1 MTQPRVARRSAPESA
16 SDHQVASG
24 SDVGT
29 LPVRSDRAGG
39 ARAILLLVAAALI
52 AVLVAVSGRPV
63 FGIQF
68 DPGTTLAGLLVGAL
82 VGMTGMGSGSLMAP
96 ILILIVGVTPV
107 TAVGTDLAYAA
118 ITKVVG
124 GFQHTRLQT
133 VNYRMAGL
141 LALGS
146 VPASLVSVQV
156 LEYLRQTYSLDA
168 INGVVTR
175 ALGFVLILSALSV
188 LFGLLRARRKRG
200 TVNPAPARG
209 ISWWAITAVGAVVGF
224 LVGLTSVGS
233 GSIIVAL
240 LSLFSPLPATMIVG
254 TDIAHAAALTSA
266 AGVAHGFAGNIDPGL
281 LLNLLAGSIPGVLLG
296 SRLSVRI
303 PVPALRTALGLVLLV
318 TGLKLV

>member
-1 MTQPRVARRSAPESA
+1 MTQPRVARRTAPESA
-16 SDHQVASG
+16 SDPQFGHE
-24 SDVGT
+24 
-29 LPVRSDRAGG
+29 PEVRTPTVRFDRAGG
-39 ARAILLLVAAALI
+39 GRAILLLVAAALV
-52 AVLVAVSGRPV
+52 ALLVAVSGRPV

-68 DPGTTLAGLLVGAL
+68 DPGTTLAGLVVGAL

-156 LEYLRQTYSLDA
+156 LEYLHRAYSLDA

-175 ALGFVLILSALSV
+175 ALGVVLIISALSV
-188 LFGLLRARRKRG
+188 LFGLLRASRKRAAAS
-200 TVNPAPARG
+200 PAPAKHV
-209 ISWWAITAVGAVVGF
+209 SWWAITAVGAVVGF

-240 LSLFSPLPATMIVG
+240 LSLFSPLPAAMIVG

-266 AGVAHGFAGNIDPGL
+266 AGMAHGLAGNVDPSL

-303 PVPALRTALGLVLLV
+303 PVPALRTALGLVLLA

>member
-1 MTQPRVARRSAPESA
+1 MTQPRIARRSAQETVTDQSFAAVSA
-16 SDHQVASG
+16 VG
-24 SDVGT
+24 SAT
-29 LPVRSDRAGG
+29 PRSTRAGG
-39 ARAILLLVAAALI
+39 NRAILILVAAALVAILI
-52 AVLVAVSGRPV
+52 AASGRPV
-63 FGIQF
+63 LGIHF
-68 DPGTTLAGLLVGAL
+68 DLGTTLAGLLVGAL

-124 GFQHTRLQT
+124 GFQHTRLRT
-133 VNYRMAGL
+133 VDFRMAGL

-146 VPASLVSVQV
+146 VPASLLSVQL
-156 LEYLRQTYSLDA
+156 LEYLRRAYSLDA

-175 ALGFVLILSALSV
+175 TLGFVLILSALSV
-188 LFGLLRARRKRG
+188 LFGLLRARRKRERASISPLRG
-200 TVNPAPARG
+200 AR
-209 ISWWAITAVGAVVGF
+209 WWVITAVGAVVGF

-240 LSLFSPLPATMIVG
+240 LSLASPLPATMIVG
-254 TDIAHAAALTSA
+254 TDIVHAAALTSA
-266 AGVAHGFAGNIDPGL
+266 AGLAHGFAGNIDPGL
-281 LLNLLAGSIPGVLLG
+281 LMNLLAGSIPGVLLG

-303 PVPALRTALGLVLLV
+303 PVPALRTALGLVLLA

>member
-1 MTQPRVARRSAPESA
+1 M
-16 SDHQVASG
+16 
-24 SDVGT
+24 
-29 LPVRSDRAGG
+29 
-39 ARAILLLVAAALI
+39 LLLVAIALVAI
-52 AVLVAVSGRPV
+52 LVAVSGRPV
-63 FGIQF
+63 FGIKF

-124 GFQHTRLQT
+124 GFQHTRLRT

-146 VPASLVSVQV
+146 VPASLLSVQV
-156 LEYLRQTYSLDA
+156 LEYLRKAYSLDA

-175 ALGFVLILSALSV
+175 ALGVVLIVSALSV
-188 LFGLLRARRKRG
+188 LFGLLRARRKRAAA
-200 TVNPAPARG
+200 NPAPSRG

-266 AGVAHGFAGNIDPGL
+266 AGLAHGFAGNVDPGL

-303 PVPALRTALGLVLLV
+303 PVPALRTALGLVLLA

>member
-1 MTQPRVARRSAPESA
+1 MTQPQVARRSAPETE
-16 SDHQVASG
+16 SDPQLAPESEVT
-24 SDVGT
+24 T
-29 LPVRSDRAGG
+29 LPARSDRAGG
-39 ARAILLLVAAALI
+39 NRAILLLVAASLL
-52 AVLVAVSGRPV
+52 AVLVAVSGYPV
-63 FGIQF
+63 LGIKF

-124 GFQHTRLQT
+124 GVQHTRLRT

-146 VPASLVSVQV
+146 VPASLLSVQV
-156 LEYLRQTYSLDA
+156 LEYLHQAYSLEA

-175 ALGFVLILSALSV
+175 ALGFVLIISALSV
-188 LFGLLRARRKRG
+188 LFGLLRSRRKRKSA
-200 TVNPAPARG
+200 NPAPARG

-266 AGVAHGFAGNIDPGL
+266 AGLAHGLAGNIDPGL

-303 PVPALRTALGLVLLV
+303 PVSALRTTLGLVLLV

>member
-1 MTQPRVARRSAPESA
+1 MTQPQVARRSTPESA
-16 SDHQVASG
+16 SDPQSARKSEMR
-24 SDVGT
+24 T
-29 LPVRSDRAGG
+29 PPARSDRSGG
-39 ARAILLLVAAALI
+39 GRAMLLLVAVALVAI
-52 AVLVAVSGRPV
+52 LVAVSGRPV

-124 GFQHTRLQT
+124 GAQHTRLRT

-146 VPASLVSVQV
+146 VPASLLSVQV
-156 LEYLRQTYSLDA
+156 LEYLRQAYSLDA

-175 ALGFVLILSALSV
+175 ALGVVLILSALSV
-188 LFGLLRARRKRG
+188 LFGLLRAKRKREAA
-200 TVNPAPARG
+200 NPAPSRE
-209 ISWWAITAVGAVVGF
+209 IRWWAITAVGAVVGF

-266 AGVAHGFAGNIDPGL
+266 AGLAHGFAGNVDPGL

-303 PVPALRTALGLVLLV
+303 PVPALRTALGLVLLA